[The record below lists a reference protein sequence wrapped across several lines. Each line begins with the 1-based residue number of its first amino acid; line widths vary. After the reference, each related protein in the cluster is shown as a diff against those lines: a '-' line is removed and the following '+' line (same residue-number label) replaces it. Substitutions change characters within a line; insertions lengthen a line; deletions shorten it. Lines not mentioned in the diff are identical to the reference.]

1 MEIIIFVAVAA
12 VLVYFGYQ
20 RLNQEKKDGTHPLD
34 AATQA
39 PYKIEPKAVE
49 EPVAVRCGCGRSVTG
64 FCVGLHKLSAAEWAV
79 HPDNADTKPAEK
91 KTTKSRSRN
100 KKTTEQ

>member
-1 MEIIIFVAVAA
+1 MEIIIFLAVVA

-20 RLNQEKKDGTHPLD
+20 RLNQEKADGSHPLD

-39 PYKIEPKAVE
+39 PYKIEPKTVE
-49 EPVAVRCGCGRSVTG
+49 ESPAVRCGCGRSATG
-64 FCVGLHKLSAAEWAV
+64 FCVGLHKLSDDEWAA
-79 HPDNADTKPAEK
+79 HPDNKAKTPEK
-91 KTTKSRSRN
+91 KASKPRSRS